1 MHYRDLNLYI
11 KLGMKI
17 TRVHRILEFNEKP
30 WMESYIQLNTEM
42 RKNAKSAFE
51 KDFYKLM
58 NNSVFWQSNGESSQK
73 SGHKI
78 SQNR

>member
-1 MHYRDLNLYI
+1 MDKKKYEVHYRNLNLYI
-11 KLGMKI
+11 KLGMKV
-17 TRVHRILEFNEKP
+17 TKVHRIFEFNEKP

-58 NNSVFWQSNGESSQK
+58 NNLCLAKQWR
-73 SGHKI
+73 I
-78 SQNR
+78 SAKE